1 MNLTGDEREAWV
13 ASLQVGDEVFIFSD
27 FTTAKLS
34 SIKHVLNIIGLRYV
48 ATDDYI
54 FDRFGYT
61 QDSRGNR
68 LFMPYIVPATDDIV
82 YAAKKRD
89 LLKKI
94 SAEALTAS
102 NVAILEKIV
111 NLLEN
116 NKNETS

>member
-27 FTTAKLS
+27 FTTAELS
-34 SIKHVLNIIGLRYV
+34 SIKHVLSIIGLRYV

-68 LFMPYIVPATDDIV
+68 FMPYIVPATDDIV

-94 SAEALTAS
+94 SAEALVAA

>member
-13 ASLQVGDEVFIFSD
+13 ASLQVGDEVFICLD
-27 FTTAKLS
+27 FTAELS